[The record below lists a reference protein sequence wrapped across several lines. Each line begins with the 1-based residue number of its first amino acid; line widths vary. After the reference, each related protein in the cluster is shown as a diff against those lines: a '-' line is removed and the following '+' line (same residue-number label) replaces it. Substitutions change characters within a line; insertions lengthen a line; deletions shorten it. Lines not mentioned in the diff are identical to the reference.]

1 MALTHSLRAQH
12 DAILVG
18 IGTILA
24 DDPQLNVRFH
34 EGNDPQPIILDSH
47 LRTPLTCRVVN
58 GSNPPW
64 IATLASST
72 SEKAASLLSKS
83 VQLFHYEDRKFTQIP
98 LDPLLSDLSRKGI
111 MSLMVE
117 GGAEVIQSFIA
128 SGFVDWIML
137 TVGPYF
143 LDGVHA
149 FGHRESTP
157 LSQPVRLEN
166 LGWTRQQD
174 DLIVWGNPEPISK

>member
-1 MALTHSLRAQH
+1 
-12 DAILVG
+12 
-18 IGTILA
+18 
-24 DDPQLNVRFH
+24 
-34 EGNDPQPIILDSH
+34 
-47 LRTPLTCRVVN
+47 
-58 GSNPPW
+58 
-64 IATLASST
+64 
-72 SEKAASLLSKS
+72 
-83 VQLFHYEDRKFTQIP
+83 
-98 LDPLLSDLSRKGI
+98 
-111 MSLMVE
+111 MVE

-149 FGHRESTP
+149 LGHRESTP

-174 DLIVWGNPEPISK
+174 DLVVWGNPEPISK